1 MEKKLDTILCGAA
14 LFGVIVFLLWIAV
27 PVVRTGLSHADDAFF
42 AILAKNV
49 ALGKGYGYQKSSN
62 EDKLMDPYV
71 NSTGPALVLPI
82 ALLIRIFGPL
92 DQLPG
97 AAALALFLALVV
109 VAAFVLSWRV
119 SWTPICAFFLRSF
132 YYWFCEL

>member
-42 AILAKNV
+42 ALLAKNV
-49 ALGKGYGYQKSSN
+49 ASGKGYGYQKSSN
-62 EDKLMDPYV
+62 EFRLLDPYV
-71 NSTGPALVLPI
+71 NSTGPALVLPL
-82 ALLIRIFGPL
+82 AFLIKILAPL

-97 AAALALFLALVV
+97 ATALVLFIAQLM
-109 VAAFVLSWRV
+109 VAAFVLSWRL
-119 SWTPICAFFLRSF
+119 TLSF
-132 YYWFCEL
+132 